1 MDQLHVERNGG
12 MHPAA
17 LAARLGWQAAGVRA
31 NVPDTV
37 GPEAL
42 AGQLARRL
50 LAGPSDYRTPP
61 TPPRPVAVTPIDR
74 AGGAE
79 MGRRFHF
86 LGCHDDQ
93 VKIRGHRVEL
103 REIEVPGEPDRLH
116 GRGPTAPPVMP
127 KPVPG

>member
-42 AGQLARRL
+42 AGQLA
-50 LAGPSDYRTPP
+50 
-61 TPPRPVAVTPIDR
+61 
-74 AGGAE
+74 
-79 MGRRFHF
+79 
-86 LGCHDDQ
+86 
-93 VKIRGHRVEL
+93 
-103 REIEVPGEPDRLH
+103 
-116 GRGPTAPPVMP
+116 
-127 KPVPG
+127 